1 MIDGNAADLSEH
13 RLNKANSLLIQAE
26 LLLKNHQYD
35 GSINR
40 SYYAIF
46 NAIRSLLALVSL
58 DNRRHSGVISYF
70 DRYFVKTGIC
80 DRQFSKIVHTAFDA
94 RQDNDYEDF
103 YLPSEIDAK
112 EQFENA
118 RQFVKEIEQKKELF
132 IQGKIILPDV
142 E

>member
-1 MIDGNAADLSEH
+1 M
-13 RLNKANSLLIQAE
+13 
-26 LLLKNHQYD
+26 
-35 GSINR
+35 
-40 SYYAIF
+40 
-46 NAIRSLLALVSL
+46 LALVKL

-70 DRYFVKTGIC
+70 DRYFVKTGIF

-118 RQFVKEIEQKKELF
+118 KQFVKEIEQKKELF